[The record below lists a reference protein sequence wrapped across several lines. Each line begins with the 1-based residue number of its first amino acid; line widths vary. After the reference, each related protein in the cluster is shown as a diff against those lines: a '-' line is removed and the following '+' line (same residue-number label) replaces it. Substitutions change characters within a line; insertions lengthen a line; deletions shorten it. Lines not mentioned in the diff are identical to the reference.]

1 MSEKYLPPS
10 WKTCTIGEVF
20 RVTGG
25 GTPKS
30 KDPNNF
36 CASAGI
42 PWITPADLSGYKDIF
57 IERGSRDLSQEGYSS
72 CGAKIMPKG
81 TVLFSSRAPI
91 GYVAISKNN
100 ICTNQ
105 GFKSMPPVEQVDPK
119 YLYYYLKQIK
129 EKANQL
135 ATGTTFKELSGKATA
150 NLPLVLAP
158 LNEQRRIADKLDTTL
173 AAVEVCKQK
182 LNNAAETIQRFRQ
195 SVLAAAVSGELTR
208 EWREERGITTEWET
222 QPIENVADAR
232 LGKMLDKSKN
242 TGPERKY
249 IGNINVRWF
258 EFDLSNLATIR
269 VSDEEFQKL
278 SLQPG
283 DLLVCEGGE
292 PGRCAVW
299 EQGTTPITYQKA
311 LHRIRPK
318 PNIDSHFL
326 SFCFKNAAEDGSLQ
340 KLFTGSTIK
349 HLTGRSLS
357 KFLVPVP
364 SKQEQE
370 MVISKTLA
378 LLEVA
383 STIESKIFQTK
394 SVLNRL
400 TSAILSK
407 AFRGDLVPQDP
418 NDEPASVLLER
429 IKAQRAAEAATK
441 KPVKRGRKKKADTAQ
456 LVIPEGIADN
466 HLAKVLEECGP
477 LSERALLAASELE
490 PGVFQLQLS
499 KELKTGALKQVDVD
513 GEAAYADAAWEEE
526 K

>member
-1 MSEKYLPPS
+1 MIDSLPTS
-10 WKTCTIGEVF
+10 WTEAALGEL
-20 RVTGG
+20 GEWGSG
-25 GTPKS
+25 GTPPKKNES
-30 KDPNNF
+30 YYKN
-36 CASAGI
+36 GTI
-42 PWITPADLSGYKDIF
+42 PWLVIGDLNDGEVSK
-57 IERGSRDLSQEGYSS
+57 
-72 CGAKIMPKG
+72 AKIHITEDGLHNSSAKLIESG
-81 TVLFSSRAPI
+81 TLLVAMYGSI
-91 GYVAISKNN
+91 GKLGITSIKCA
-100 ICTNQ
+100 TNQ
-105 GFKSMPPVEQVDPK
+105 AIAFCRPDSNIVD
-119 YLYYYLKQIK
+119 LKFLFHAL
-129 EKANQL
+129 AN
-135 ATGTTFKELSGKATA
+135 ANKELIAQGQGGAQQNISQTILKAQQIR
-150 NLPLVLAP
+150 LPP
-158 LNEQRRIADKLDTTL
+158 INEQRRIADKLDTTL
-173 AAVEVCKQK
+173 AAVEACKQK

-208 EWREERGITTEWET
+208 EWREERGITTEWEI

-258 EFDLSNLATIR
+258 EFDLSNLSTIR

-357 KFLVPVP
+357 KFKVPVP

-383 STIESKIFQTK
+383 STIESKIFKTK

-407 AFRGDLVPQDP
+407 AFRGELVPQDP
-418 NDEPASVLLER
+418 NDEPATVLLER
-429 IKAQRAAEAATK
+429 IKAQRDAEAAAK
-441 KPVKRGRKKKADTAQ
+441 KPAKRGRKKKADAAQ

-466 HLAKVLEECGP
+466 HLAKVLDECGA

-490 PGVFQLQLS
+490 PNAFELQLAKETGKALIMRNTEDMYELTNTQTS
-499 KELKTGALKQVDVD
+499 KE
-513 GEAAYADAAWEEE
+513 E
-526 K
+526 KPS

>member
-1 MSEKYLPPS
+1 MNDAIAPENKFQPEHWSEALLGDIAKGIKAGKS
-10 WKTCTIGEVF
+10 F
-20 RVTGG
+20 R
-25 GTPKS
+25 
-30 KDPNNF
+30 
-36 CASAGI
+36 C
-42 PWITPADLSGYKDIF
+42 
-57 IERGSRDLSQEGYSS
+57 IERPPTTGEKGIVKISAVTWGRFQDEESKTVTEPERLDPSSLIQENDLL
-72 CGAKIMPKG
+72 I
-81 TVLFSSRAPI
+81 SRANTIELVGASVLATKTKKELYLSDKVLRIEIEDNLKKWVHYFLSSPTART
-91 GYVAISKNN
+91 YISESS
-100 ICTNQ
+100 T
-105 GFKSMPPVEQVDPK
+105 G
-119 YLYYYLKQIK
+119 
-129 EKANQL
+129 NQL
-135 ATGTTFKELSGKATA
+135 SMRNISQKA
-150 NLPLVLAP
+150 LLALKIPFPP
-158 LNEQRRIADKLDTTL
+158 LNEQRRIADKLDITL
-173 AAVEVCKQK
+173 ADIEACKQK

-208 EWREERGITTEWET
+208 EWREERGITTEWEI

-299 EQGTTPITYQKA
+299 EKETTPITYQKA

-349 HLTGRSLS
+349 HLTGKSLS

-370 MVISKTLA
+370 LVISKTLA

-383 STIESKIFQTK
+383 STIESKILQTQ
-394 SVLNRL
+394 SVLTRL

-407 AFRGDLVPQDP
+407 AFRGELVPQDP

-429 IKAQRAAEAATK
+429 IKAQREAEAEAK
-441 KPVKRGRKKKADTAQ
+441 KPAKRDRKKKADTA
-456 LVIPEGIADN
+456 
-466 HLAKVLEECGP
+466 LEVKP
-477 LSERALLAASELE
+477 
-490 PGVFQLQLS
+490 
-499 KELKTGALKQVDVD
+499 
-513 GEAAYADAAWEEE
+513 
-526 K
+526 